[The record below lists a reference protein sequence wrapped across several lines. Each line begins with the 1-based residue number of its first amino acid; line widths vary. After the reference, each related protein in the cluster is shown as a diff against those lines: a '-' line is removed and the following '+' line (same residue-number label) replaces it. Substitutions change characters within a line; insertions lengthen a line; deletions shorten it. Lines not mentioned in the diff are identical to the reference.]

1 MLQLHFFFFLVF
13 LFVFLKKESIF
24 PLNPSQQLQFF
35 FHQRIKVLLRA
46 CACTQFI
53 PANLLPPLLSCADG
67 LVSIYYHSCHFLHKW
82 ISVTQLQVATDW
94 FCSWKYLLLSTSV
107 TSQLT
112 PKQHEPLRSCNTT
125 RLGKHHVYSPAAQ
138 YLQELW
144 LSNLVMVQWIWGYR
158 TTGLPRAYLHTRWC
172 CLTGP
177 WWRSPPWS
185 MCWCFLTVAHTS
197 FCSPAASFFVTIQI
211 CQSEALEV
219 SQLLYSLRTFGL
231 NF

>member
-46 CACTQFI
+46 CACTQFR
-53 PANLLPPLLSCADG
+53 PANLFPPLLSCADG

-82 ISVTQLQVATDW
+82 ISETQLQVATDW
-94 FCSWKYLLLSTSV
+94 FCSWKYLLLSTSI

-112 PKQHEPLRSCNTT
+112 PKQHEPLRSCSSVPSRAVAEQPGYGSVDLRVLYNWTT
-125 RLGKHHVYSPAAQ
+125 TC
-138 YLQELW
+138 
-144 LSNLVMVQWIWGYR
+144 LSTHSLMLLYRSVMV
-158 TTGLPRAYLHTRWC
+158 
-172 CLTGP
+172 
-177 WWRSPPWS
+177 RSPPWS
-185 MCWCFLTVAHTS
+185 MCWCFLTVAHTP
-197 FCSPAASFFVTIQI
+197 FCSPAASFFVMIQI
-211 CQSEALEV
+211 CQSEAIEV
-219 SQLLYSLRTFGL
+219 SQLLYSLSTFGL